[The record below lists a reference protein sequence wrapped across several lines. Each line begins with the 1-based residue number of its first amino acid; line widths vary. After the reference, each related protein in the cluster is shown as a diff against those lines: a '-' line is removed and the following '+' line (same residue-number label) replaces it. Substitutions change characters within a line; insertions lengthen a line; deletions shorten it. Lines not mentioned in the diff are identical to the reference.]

1 MTEKIRKDAENFLYY
16 HKGNMIAG
24 CLVIALLFSAVFSY
38 SSGEPETVLYGEM
51 LNQTVSEEV
60 LLTVCEQGSEALGK
74 DPEQER
80 ILIGTGLEIDVE
92 EPERNS
98 ANGALEKM
106 TTQIF
111 SHELDFLIGPPE
123 VMDYYAGLGGL
134 CDMDEW
140 IDEIQAGQE
149 FQLVQSCGK
158 DGIRKNYGIDISGSA
173 LAAEDGRTVFCI
185 LNNSE
190 HKEDA
195 VTFFKS
201 LMNLSDEER

>member
-1 MTEKIRKDAENFLYY
+1 MTEKIRNNAENFLYY
-16 HKGNMIAG
+16 HKGSMIAG

-38 SSGEPETVLYGEM
+38 NSGEPETVLYGEM

-60 LLTVCEQGSEALGK
+60 LLTVCEQGLAALGK
-74 DPEQER
+74 NPEQER

-106 TTQIF
+106 TAQIF

-134 CDMDEW
+134 CDL
-140 IDEIQAGQE
+140 DEIMGEQWEDFDFKPVESKDKEGMSKTYGVDIGQT
-149 FQLVQSCGK
+149 
-158 DGIRKNYGIDISGSA
+158 A
-173 LAAEDGRTVFCI
+173 LGVEDVRIVFCI

-190 HKEDA
+190 HKEET
-195 VTFFKS
+195 VIFLES
-201 LMNLSDEER
+201 LFEERF